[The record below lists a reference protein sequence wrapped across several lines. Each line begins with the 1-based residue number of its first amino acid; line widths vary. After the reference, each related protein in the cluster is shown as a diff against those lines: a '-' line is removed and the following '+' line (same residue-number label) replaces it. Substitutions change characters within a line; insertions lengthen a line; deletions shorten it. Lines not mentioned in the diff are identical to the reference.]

1 MDAAFVGSEIVVN
14 HFVHHKF
21 TFELGPSIIA
31 LGKPIRNVL
40 ISAAIIY
47 CLKDLVRGTLQ
58 AVLKH
63 RDTK

>member
-1 MDAAFVGSEIVVN
+1 MDAAFVGSEIVVK
-14 HFVHHKF
+14 HSVHHKF
-21 TFELGPSIIA
+21 TFELGPSVIA

-40 ISAAIIY
+40 IGAAILY